1 MSNTMN
7 ERQQV

>member
-7 ERQQV
+7 YRK